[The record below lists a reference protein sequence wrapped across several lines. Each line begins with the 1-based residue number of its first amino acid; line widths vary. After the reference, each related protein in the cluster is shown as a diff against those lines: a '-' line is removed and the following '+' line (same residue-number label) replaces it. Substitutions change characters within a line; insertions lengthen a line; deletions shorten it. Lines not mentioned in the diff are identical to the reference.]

1 MSSRETA
8 LSFIKM
14 HGLGND
20 FVIVDARAGGR
31 LFSPPQIRRIA
42 DRKTGVGCDQF
53 ITLLAGARADVAITI
68 HNADGGQVEACGNA
82 ARCVAALVLEE
93 SGGET
98 VTIEAAGRVLRA
110 RASAMG
116 EGDIEVDMGAPKFG
130 WRDIPLAREMDTRI
144 MDYAC
149 GPLAGPAAVTVGN
162 PHVVFFVEDVAP
174 VDLEKRGPLIEHDPL
189 FPQRINVNIVAVGD
203 DDAIRLRVWERG
215 VGVTRACGT
224 GACASAVAAARRGL
238 VGRRVTVELDGG
250 RLIVDWRADEHIMMT
265 GPAARSFSGVFDPAL
280 VEAAP

>member
-1 MSSRETA
+1 MNTPETP

-20 FVIVDARAGGR
+20 FVIVDSRAGGR

-53 ITLLAGARADVAITI
+53 ITLSPGARADVAMTI
-68 HNADGGQVEACGNA
+68 HNADGGQAEACGNA

-110 RASAMG
+110 RASGVKEG
-116 EGDIEVDMGAPKFG
+116 EIEVDMGAPSFD
-130 WRDIPLAREMDTRI
+130 WCDIPLAREMDTLAL
-144 MDYAC
+144 DYIC
-149 GPLAGPAAVTVGN
+149 GPLASPAAVNVGN
-162 PHVVFFVEDVAP
+162 PHVVFFVEDVAS
-174 VDLEKRGPLIEHDPL
+174 VDLEKLGPLVEHDPL
-189 FPQRINVNIVAVGD
+189 FPARVNVNIVAVGEG
-203 DDAIRLRVWERG
+203 DAIRLRVWERG

-238 VGRRVTVELDGG
+238 TGRRVAVDLDGG
-250 RLIVDWRADEHIMMT
+250 RLIVDWRAGEHIMMT

-280 VEAAP
+280 VEEAQ